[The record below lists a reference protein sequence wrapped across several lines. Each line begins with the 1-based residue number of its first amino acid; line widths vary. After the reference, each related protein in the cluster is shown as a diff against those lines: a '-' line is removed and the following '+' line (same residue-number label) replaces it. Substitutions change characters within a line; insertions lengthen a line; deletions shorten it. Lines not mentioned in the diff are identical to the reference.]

1 MGAEY
6 NEDSETE
13 EDQAEIDL
21 IVQEIQS
28 KILELYQNKKDLP
41 A

>member
-1 MGAEY
+1 MGPEY

-13 EDQAEIDL
+13 EDKAEIDL

>member
-1 MGAEY
+1 MGPEY
-6 NEDSETE
+6 NEYSETE

-21 IVQEIQS
+21 IIQEIQS